1 MNNPPIFDPDSGKA
15 VTAGEGLPQPQADA
29 TGDGD
34 APPEFLSMSMDDARA
49 LMVRVH
55 GVAIGK
61 DDPILMA
68 VTLHQ
73 GFCADLDKLLVRHSE
88 RIAAMLA
95 ETGNTLAEVVE
106 GTLDTL
112 KEKTTQAGI
121 QNALALMA
129 EQAKVMEILRRR
141 MRRYGIVNSLLSF
154 LSVVSCG
161 LVVAL
166 VSNLIR

>member
-1 MNNPPIFDPDSGKA
+1 MSNPPIFDPDSGKA
-15 VTAGEGLPQPQADA
+15 VTAGEALPQPHAVA

-34 APPEFLSMSMDDARA
+34 AVPEFQPMSLDDARA

-61 DDPILMA
+61 DDPILLG

-73 GFCADLDKLLVRHSE
+73 GFCADHEKLLVRQSE

-106 GTLDTL
+106 STLDTL
-112 KEKTTQAGI
+112 KEKTTQASL

-129 EQAKVMEILRRR
+129 EQAKAMEILRRR
-141 MRRYGIVNSLLSF
+141 LRRFGIFVSLLTL
-154 LSVVSCG
+154 LSVASCG